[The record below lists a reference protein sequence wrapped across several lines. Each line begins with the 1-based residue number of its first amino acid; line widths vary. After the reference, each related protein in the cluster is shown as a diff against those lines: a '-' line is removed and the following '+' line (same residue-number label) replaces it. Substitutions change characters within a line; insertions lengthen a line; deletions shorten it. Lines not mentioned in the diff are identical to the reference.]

1 MRKIILVGVV
11 AVVFLIALAFAVQAE
26 DHTDTAK
33 ARTPRIHFH
42 SGLVCR
48 SAAWTE
54 RIVQGILAG
63 KPVAKIQMEIAVA
76 SGNRRV
82 CVEVRKVSVWS
93 WSARLLRVSRSYK
106 SEIGIVRVFTRKGMA
121 FIFIRRDFTEA

>member
-11 AVVFLIALAFAVQAE
+11 ALVFLIALAFGVRAE
-26 DHTDTAK
+26 DRAKNTK
-33 ARTPRIHFH
+33 ARTPHVHFL
-42 SGLVCR
+42 SGVACR

-54 RIVQGILAG
+54 RIVQGILAD
-63 KPVAKIQMEIAVA
+63 KRPEKIQQEIIVA

-82 CVEVRKVSVWS
+82 CTEVRRILVWS
-93 WSARLLRVSRSYK
+93 WSARLLSVARSYK
-106 SEIGIVRVFTRKGMA
+106 SEIGIVRVFTRQGMM

>member
-11 AVVFLIALAFAVQAE
+11 ALVFLIALAFGVRAE
-26 DHTDTAK
+26 DRAENTK
-33 ARTPRIHFH
+33 ARAPRVHFL
-42 SGLVCR
+42 SGVVCR

-54 RIVQGILAG
+54 RIVQGILVG
-63 KPVAKIQMEIAVA
+63 KQPATIQMEIAVA

-82 CVEVRKVSVWS
+82 CTEVRRMPVWS
-93 WSARLLRVSRSYK
+93 WSVRLLSVARSYK
-106 SEIGIVRVFTRKGMA
+106 SEIGIVRVFTRQGMM